1 MLNTGLN
8 FEVILPITCILTSQ
22 QLHQS
27 FELESN
33 SSLTRTVL
41 LSTERKKR
49 SLKISFIL
57 VISCS
62 QGSLLAIPPSLSFC
76 MDGWGRTLGKRFI
89 QFFHFLCTGGTIN
102 NLSYYKVL
110 KLKLS
115 VVQCKMHQVQL

>member
-41 LSTERKKR
+41 LSTEGKKR

-57 VISCS
+57 VNSCS
-62 QGSLLAIPPSLSFC
+62 QGSLLAIHLSLLFC
-76 MDGWGRTLGKRFI
+76 TDGWGRTLGKRFI
-89 QFFHFLCTGGTIN
+89 QFYHFLVEEE
-102 NLSYYKVL
+102 L
-110 KLKLS
+110 
-115 VVQCKMHQVQL
+115 